1 MCLYVCVCLI
11 IFLERFS
18 SQNCYQICHRNQT
31 GPVFFSLHIEKCVD
45 DNVQDH
51 SLHLSTKGI
60 GGVVVE
66 RQRKTSMWEPNKK
79 SVAHCQNAIPS
90 QGVQIMSKSLTNC
103 QIKMVF
109 VLQNTRT
116 ERGREKALHHTHY
129 MHDNNNQ
136 KQSTYN
142 IRTHSHTFAHKLTK
156 QNEREHRNNQIYCI
170 VNTAA

>member
-1 MCLYVCVCLI
+1 M
-11 IFLERFS
+11 
-18 SQNCYQICHRNQT
+18 
-31 GPVFFSLHIEKCVD
+31 
-45 DNVQDH
+45 
-51 SLHLSTKGI
+51 
-60 GGVVVE
+60 
-66 RQRKTSMWEPNKK
+66 
-79 SVAHCQNAIPS
+79 PS

-109 VLQNTRT
+109 VLQITRT

-142 IRTHSHTFAHKLTK
+142 IRTHSHKLTK

-170 VNTAA
+170 VNIVA